1 MRSRVEL
8 PDLGF
13 PQPRLSVWY
22 ARVGDFVLEGER
34 LVEILGDGATVDLP
48 APETGTLVERH
59 AQLDDVLVS
68 GQLLAVIAV
77 QDPLENSPRTN
88 KS

>member
-8 PDLGF
+8 PDLGC

-22 ARVGDFVLEGER
+22 ARVGDLVLEGER
-34 LVEILGDGATVDLP
+34 LVEILVDGATVDLP
-48 APETGTLVERH
+48 APQTGVVRERH
-59 AQLDDVLVS
+59 AQLDDILVP
-68 GQLLAVIAV
+68 GQLLAVI
-77 QDPLENSPRTN
+77 DGDEPLENSARTN